1 MMMNGESSLSLSP
14 SHYLVIVA
22 LKGIINI
29 IIIIFI
35 IIITTST
42 TTTNITTTTT
52 TTTIVIFLVCKM
64 HGLYHQIT
72 CTELSKNK

>member
-29 IIIIFI
+29 IIII